1 MQGRDGESL
10 MEEDLGED
18 GTRGAV
24 LSPQKRELGLDGI
37 MGRMSFSL
45 RPREEDLHEREVES
59 R

>member
-1 MQGRDGESL
+1 MTED
-10 MEEDLGED
+10 DLGED

-24 LSPQKRELGLDGI
+24 SSPQKGELGLDGI

-45 RPREEDLHEREVES
+45 RPQEEDLHEGEVES